1 MIAKKNISELL
12 TEVQFPRKMSTAW
25 CASAFEELSAAIDFI
40 ELGTDKLTALQRQ
53 VWKRFKQQTAQFAE
67 DMLLADSD
75 ENAIA
80 RRLGLDINIPT
91 NNQNQDPMV
100 AFEQSR
106 VADLAAL
113 YNAMAA
119 LSTASTLDQLLIQ
132 SEALQAR
139 ISKMSPTMISPAEE
153 LTFRMQMLAMRD
165 SCSQTLGQ

>member
-25 CASAFEELSAAIDFI
+25 CASAFEELSTAVDFI
-40 ELGTDKLTALQRQ
+40 ETGANQFTPLQRQ

-80 RRLGLDINIPT
+80 RRLGLDISIPA
-91 NNQNQDPMV
+91 NDQNQDPMV

-113 YNAMAA
+113 YNAIAA
-119 LSTASTLDQLLIQ
+119 LSTAATLDQLLAQ
-132 SEALQAR
+132 SEAVQAR
-139 ISKMSPTMISPAEE
+139 ICKMSPTMISPDEE
-153 LTFRMQMLAMRD
+153 LAFGMQMQAMRD
-165 SCSQTLGQ
+165 SCRQALGH

>member
-25 CASAFEELSAAIDFI
+25 CASAFEELSTAVDFI
-40 ELGTDKLTALQRQ
+40 DTGAKQFTPLQRQ

-80 RRLGLDINIPT
+80 RRLGLDISIPA
-91 NNQNQDPMV
+91 NDQNQDPMV
-100 AFEQSR
+100 AFDQSR

-113 YNAMAA
+113 YNAIAA
-119 LSTASTLDQLLIQ
+119 LSTAATLDQLLAQ
-132 SEALQAR
+132 SEAVQAR
-139 ISKMSPTMISPAEE
+139 ICKMSPTMISPAEE
-153 LTFRMQMLAMRD
+153 LAFSMQMQAMRD
-165 SCSQTLGQ
+165 SCRQALGH